1 MNPDKCRMFLI
12 RLPYWLGIGADA
24 LWSVALFYPPLFGL
38 LTGNPDFDPD
48 IQVRLIMGIGGTLM
62 TGWTLLLIWAARQPI
77 ERRFVI
83 LLTAYPVVLGL
94 FIVSLIGYL
103 GGMTSN
109 LWLLAKTIVLMISMT
124 TSYILSGRTRSS

>member
-1 MNPDKCRMFLI
+1 MFLI

-62 TGWTLLLIWAARQPI
+62 TGWTLLLIWAVRQPI